1 MGVTHLLIF
10 AWKFLIMGAMKQTD
24 LPRFHVALI
33 LGGAALMLSLAMGM
47 RQSFGLLQPH
57 MIRDIGITAADFSLA
72 IAIQN
77 IVWGATQPFMGIL
90 ADRHGARP
98 VALLG
103 VVVYAAGLA
112 FALTATS
119 AWDVT
124 LGMGLCV
131 GLALSCTASNIAMSV
146 TAKAVSPLKRSLAM
160 GSVSALGSL
169 GLTLASP
176 MAQHLISTAGWQAAV
191 IGFLGLA
198 AVMVPAAFMAS
209 RADQIEVPAHLGA
222 SQTVGEAVREALGH
236 RGYLVLAS
244 AFFVCGLQLVF
255 ITTHLPTYLD
265 ICGIDPSVG
274 STALA
279 LVGLFN
285 VLGSYLFGWLG
296 GVYSKRVLLG
306 SIYVLRSLIIALYFS
321 MPPSPMST
329 LVFAAAMGT
338 LWLGVVP
345 LVSGLVIH
353 LFGLRYMA
361 TLSGVAFLSH
371 QAGSFFGAWGGGVIY
386 SMLGNYD
393 LAWQCAVAI
402 GLAAGLFQMTMNVQP
417 SARVMGERNQPLP
430 S

>member
-1 MGVTHLLIF
+1 
-10 AWKFLIMGAMKQTD
+10 MKQTD
-24 LPRFHVALI
+24 LSRWNTILI
-33 LGGAALMLSLAMGM
+33 LGGAAMMLSLAMGM

-98 VALLG
+98 IALFG
-103 VVVYAAGLA
+103 VLVYALGLG
-112 FALTATS
+112 FAMNATS
-119 AWDVT
+119 AWSVT

-146 TAKAVSPLKRSLAM
+146 TAKTVSPAKRSMAM

-176 MAQHLISTAGWQAAV
+176 LAQHLISTAGWQTALV
-191 IGFLGLA
+191 GFLALA
-198 AVMVPAAFMAS
+198 TVMLPAAWMAS
-209 RADQIEVPAHLGA
+209 RADQIEVTAPQGA
-222 SQTVGEAVREALGH
+222 AQTVTQAIQEALGH
-236 RGYLVLAS
+236 KGYVVLAI

-285 VLGSYLFGWLG
+285 VMGSYLFGWLG
-296 GVYSKRVLLG
+296 GLYSKRFLLG
-306 SIYVLRSLIIALYFS
+306 GIYVLRSIFIAAYFVV
-321 MPPSPMST
+321 PPTPTST

-371 QAGSFFGAWGGGVIY
+371 QVGSFIGAWGGGLIY
-386 SMLGNYD
+386 SRLGNYD
-393 LAWQCAVAI
+393 LAWQGAVAI
-402 GLAAGLFQMTMNVQP
+402 GLAAGLFQMTMNIQP
-417 SARVMGERNQPLP
+417 SARIAAERSPAALA
-430 S
+430 

>member
-1 MGVTHLLIF
+1 
-10 AWKFLIMGAMKQTD
+10 MKQTD
-24 LPRFHVALI
+24 LSRFHVALI

-47 RQSFGLLQPH
+47 RQSFGLLQSH
-57 MIRDIGITAADFSLA
+57 MVRDMGITAADFSLA

-77 IVWGATQPFMGIL
+77 IVWGATQPFVGML

-98 VALLG
+98 VALMG
-103 VVVYAAGLA
+103 VVVYGLGLA
-112 FALTATS
+112 LALTATS
-119 AWDVT
+119 AWSVT
-124 LGMGLCV
+124 LGMGVCV

-146 TAKAVSPLKRSLAM
+146 TAKAVSPMKRSLAM

-176 MAQHLISTAGWQAAV
+176 MAQHLISTAGWQAALV
-191 IGFLGLA
+191 GFLGLV
-198 AVMVPAAFMAS
+198 AVMLPAAFMAG
-209 RADQIEVPAHLGA
+209 RADQIQVPAPLGVP
-222 SQTVGEAVREALGH
+222 QTVTEAVREALGH
-236 RGYLVLAS
+236 KGYVVLAM

-265 ICGIDPSVG
+265 ICGIDPSIG

-285 VLGSYLFGWLG
+285 VMGSYLFGWLG
-296 GVYSKRVLLG
+296 GLYSKRLLLG
-306 SIYVLRSLIIALYFS
+306 GIYVLRSLIIAAYFAV
-321 MPPSPMST
+321 PPTPTST

-361 TLSGVAFLSH
+361 TLSGVAFFSH
-371 QAGSFFGAWGGGVIY
+371 QVGSFLGAWGGGVIY
-386 SMLGNYD
+386 SRLGNYD
-393 LAWQCAVAI
+393 LAWQGAVAI

-417 SARVMGERNQPLP
+417 SARILNERTRPLP
-430 S
+430 G